1 MQSYLFFC
9 IPQNVTPPFHCLN
22 VVHQCFT
29 THTITSANKVDIFLQ
44 MFTLHP
50 FLARN
55 TSKVIK
61 FMTASARL
69 STLIYTFAPQYE
81 AFIIIHSHNN
91 VAGRMCKNRRAEGR
105 RMYATHR
112 LALRTRQIQRDARL
126 YRSAARPLPYGP

>member
-1 MQSYLFFC
+1 MNL
-9 IPQNVTPPFHCLN
+9 
-22 VVHQCFT
+22 
-29 THTITSANKVDIFLQ
+29 IFLQ

-91 VAGRMCKNRRAEGR
+91 VAGRMCKNRRADGR

-112 LALRTRQIQRDARL
+112 LALCTRQI
-126 YRSAARPLPYGP
+126 